1 MENVLL
7 RNFLRN
13 YFLLNKQKL
22 WNFRIHACFMS
33 KNFLPNITDIF
44 QRFIFLPGLF
54 SVEINKS
61 FWNLSILWFLAAFT
75 FCIVP
80 SLLGRI
86 VNLGFLSPDW
96 LLGSFRRWLKKKVI
110 FWILCHY
117 SSGSFNCLSKK
128 KKKVLFLSFPIRKR
142 RKVRMKI
149 LPWFTLIVALGRRML
164 ISKIGLLL
172 IYNWICFLL
181 FENKN

>member
-96 LLGSFRRWLKKKVI
+96 LLGSFRRWLKKKWFFESYVI
-110 FWILCHY
+110 ILLVPSIAY
-117 SSGSFNCLSKK
+117 QKK
-128 KKKVLFLSFPIRKR
+128 KKKVLVLSFPIRKR